1 MTEKY
6 VTKSAQETV
15 SLARDFGTRL
25 KPGDIVA
32 LWGDLGA
39 GKTTFTRG
47 LAQSLGIP
55 PSIPITSP
63 TFTIVNEYRGTVKL
77 YHIDLYRIR
86 SPEDI
91 ESIALR
97 EILYGNGI
105 SVIEWPDRLGNDELP
120 ENRWDVI
127 FDILDENERLITIER
142 MQSPQAL

>member
-6 VTKSAQETV
+6 ITKSAQETV
-15 SLARDFGTRL
+15 ALGRNFGARL

-63 TFTIVNEYRGTVKL
+63 TFTIVNEYQGIVKL

-86 SPEDI
+86 GSEDI

-97 EILYGNGI
+97 EILYGHGI

-127 FDILDENERLITIER
+127 FDILDENERLITIEH
-142 MQSPQAL
+142 MQSS